1 MGANQHLFIWRISFS
16 LGVLLCCSLVKS
28 AAQNTWKIAGKSIP
42 ELNRQEWRLPER
54 SMLNF
59 NFSPQKKGPTMPDK
73 SLIAAAHPDWFSV
86 EKLPFFC
93 KIEEKMTRN
102 LKFPV
107 KFRLGEVQYV
117 EQVLEGKY

>member
-1 MGANQHLFIWRISFS
+1 
-16 LGVLLCCSLVKS
+16 
-28 AAQNTWKIAGKSIP
+28 
-42 ELNRQEWRLPER
+42 
-54 SMLNF
+54 
-59 NFSPQKKGPTMPDK
+59 MPDK

>member
-1 MGANQHLFIWRISFS
+1 MGANQHHFIWRISVCT
-16 LGVLLCCSLVKS
+16 GILVFIWGS
-28 AAQNTWKIAGKSIP
+28 PALAQNTWKIAGKSIP

-54 SMLNF
+54 SVLNF
-59 NFSPQKKGPTMPDK
+59 NFSPQKKGPAMPDK